1 MNLMEINFDTLPCE
15 TLAFFYFLAFFFG
28 ASIGSFSNVCIFRWL
43 NPNHGDES
51 SSVLHEPSHCFTCH
65 TPIKWY
71 DNIPILSYLL
81 LRGKCRNCHTHIS
94 LQYPAVELLAGLL
107 FLVIFYRYHFSFE
120 CLQLMVL
127 TWLFLVATVTDIKER
142 IIPNELILAGC
153 AFIPILY
160 FFNPNP
166 MMDVTYLLIGLF
178 FPSLFLLFLSIIL
191 ELAMGIETAIGG
203 GDIKFLF
210 VIGGIMGGFFPATI
224 FILGCILS
232 SIIYSSFLIE
242 KYFRGNSYKHID
254 EQNSSNKTNEKEK
267 EEYDNHIYIPMMVG
281 FSIAYLYALL
291 TYYLE
296 TPLNQMNMEYF
307 IMHDLLFS
315 IFFIQ

>member
-1 MNLMEINFDTLPCE
+1 MIDLTEINFNTLPCE
-15 TLAFFYFLAFFFG
+15 TLTFFYFLAFFFG

-43 NPNHGDES
+43 NPNNGSES
-51 SSVLHEPSHCFTCH
+51 SSVLRDPSHCFTCH
-65 TPIKWY
+65 TPLKWY

-81 LRGKCRNCHTHIS
+81 LGGKCRNCHTHIS
-94 LQYPAVELLAGLL
+94 LQYPAVEFLAGLL
-107 FLVIFYRYHFSFE
+107 YLAIFYRYHFSFE

-127 TWLFLVATVTDIKER
+127 TWLFLVATVTDIRER

-166 MMDVTYLLIGLF
+166 MMDLTYLLIGLF
-178 FPSLFLLFLSIIL
+178 FPSLFLLFFSIIL

-210 VIGGIMGGFFPATI
+210 VIGGIMGGFFPTTI

-242 KYFRGNSYKHID
+242 KYFRRNLPKPIT
-254 EQNSSNKTNEKEK
+254 NPNNLNKTDKN

-296 TPLNQMNMEYF
+296 TPINQMNMEYF

-315 IFFIQ
+315 IFFIK